1 MLTVVLITLLGIGI
15 GYVLRRHRRW
25 LRHVDRTIMLT
36 IFVMLFVLGWSVG
49 GNDELVRHLPSC
61 GGQAAL
67 IAVAAMVG
75 SACLISLVHQ
85 LFFNRKGGDA
95 ADE

>member
-1 MLTVVLITLLGIGI
+1 MLTVVLITLLGTGI
-15 GYVLRRHRRW
+15 GYVLRRHSRW
-25 LRHVDRTIMLT
+25 LQYVDRTILLT

-49 GNDELVRHLPSC
+49 GNDDLVRHLPSC

-75 SACLISLVHQ
+75 SACLAGVVHH
-85 LFFNRKGGDA
+85 FFFSGEGGDG